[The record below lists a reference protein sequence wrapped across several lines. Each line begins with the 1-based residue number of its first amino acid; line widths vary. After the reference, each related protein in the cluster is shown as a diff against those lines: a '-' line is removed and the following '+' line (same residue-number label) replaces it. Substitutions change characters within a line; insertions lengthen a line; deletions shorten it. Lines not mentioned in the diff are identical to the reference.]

1 MKSMIMSSGR
11 RLTYRTGTERGVAT
25 SVGPL
30 LCVTAQSRSSRHEA
44 AGGAPLVAAA
54 GRLRIARALDE
65 GALRWLA
72 KAAGPRGGGRPRP
85 GGWEKTPPQTRHPG
99 IYPLSLHDALPI
111 GGGGRA
117 VANRPGSRRRSAA
130 LARESGGPWRW
141 SPPRAG
147 VRRWPARTHCPGCEG
162 GQLARFGRLGAK
174 HGRSP

>member
-72 KAAGPRGGGRPRP
+72 KAAGAGGGARI
-85 GGWEKTPPQTRHPG
+85 E
-99 IYPLSLHDALPI
+99 LVFAD
-111 GGGGRA
+111 GR
-117 VANRPGSRRRSAA
+117 
-130 LARESGGPWRW
+130 RERI
-141 SPPRAG
+141 A
-147 VRRWPARTHCPGCEG
+147 
-162 GQLARFGRLGAK
+162 QGAK
-174 HGRSP
+174 EVNLRALVASGRNMDARLELVFRRAKGFRTPQ